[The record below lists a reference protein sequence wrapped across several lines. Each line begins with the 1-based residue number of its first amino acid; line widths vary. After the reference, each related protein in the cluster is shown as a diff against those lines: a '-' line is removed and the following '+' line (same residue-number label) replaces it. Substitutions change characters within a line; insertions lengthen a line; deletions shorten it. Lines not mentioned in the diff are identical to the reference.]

1 MNIHALMGPGAI
13 DAIVGGDC
21 ADPFAH
27 LGMHRRSGALVVS
40 AFLPEAAR
48 AEVVAVDGAD
58 VAPAQMQRIHPDGLF
73 AARIDRREPYRY
85 RFRLRSDGAEFEI
98 EDPYRFPPLL
108 GEQDVYLLAEGT
120 HTRVYEKLGAHAVAI
135 EGVAG
140 VGFAVWAP
148 NARRVSVVG
157 DFNHWDGRRHPM
169 RLRVECGV
177 WELFIPGV
185 TEGALYKYEIKARW
199 GELLPLKSD
208 PFAFRA
214 ERTPATASIVF
225 DLDKRRGP
233 GDPTWPAMR
242 QRLNQRD
249 APISIY
255 EVHLGSWRRR
265 PEEGNRYLTY
275 AEMADTLVPYVKELG
290 FTHVELLPPSEYP
303 FDGSWGYQ
311 PTGLYA
317 PTSRFG
323 TPDEFRQLVRRFHE
337 SGIGVLID
345 WVPGHFPSD
354 AHGLARFD
362 GTALYEHADP
372 RKGLHRDWDTL
383 IYNYGRNEVANFLI
397 ANAIYWIREHGIDG
411 LRVDAVAS
419 MLYLDY
425 SREAGEWIANE
436 FGGRENLEA
445 IRFLRRTN
453 EIVFAEGE
461 GATTAAEE
469 STAWPMVSRPTYIG
483 GLGFG
488 FKWNMGW
495 MHDTLN
501 YMSKDPLFRRYH
513 HDRMTFGLLYAFTEN
528 FILPLSHDEVVHGK
542 GSLLGKM
549 PGDRWQ
555 KFANLRTYF
564 AYMWTMPGK
573 KLLFMGGE
581 FGQEREWNHDVSLD
595 WHLLEDRMH
604 RGVQRLIRDLNRLY
618 RELPALHQLDC
629 EPQGFEWI
637 DCNDIEQSVFTWRRR
652 GRRPEDEVV
661 VVANFTP
668 VPRPDYRIGLPCAGL
683 WSERLN
689 TDAADYGGSGTGNAG
704 QVRAEPSPW
713 QGRPCSAA
721 LIVPPL
727 AALVLTPVREP

>member
-1 MNIHALMGPGAI
+1 MNGEPLIPPAVIGAI
-13 DAIVGGDC
+13 VNGECG
-21 ADPFAH
+21 DPFAH
-27 LGMHRRSGALVVS
+27 LGMHRRSGALVVA
-40 AFLPEAAR
+40 AFLPEAAHTKVVPFDGEKGVA
-48 AEVVAVDGAD
+48 AE
-58 VAPAQMQRIHPDGLF
+58 MRRIHPDGLF
-73 AARIDRREPYRY
+73 AVRIEQDVPFPYR
-85 RFRLRSDGAEFEI
+85 FLLQADGRELEI
-98 EDPYRFPPLL
+98 DDPYRFPPIL

-120 HTRVYEKLGAHAVAI
+120 HMHAYEKLGAHCLTI
-135 EGVAG
+135 DGVTG
-140 VGFAVWAP
+140 VGFVVWAP
-148 NARRVSVVG
+148 NAMRVSVVG
-157 DFNHWDGRRHPM
+157 DFNSWDGRRHPM

-177 WELFIPGV
+177 WELFIPG
-185 TEGALYKYEIKARW
+185 TGEGAVYKYEIRARD
-199 GELLPLKSD
+199 GEVLPLKSD

-214 ERTPATASIVF
+214 ERSPATASIVF
-225 DLDKRRGP
+225 DLNRRRGP
-233 GDPTWPAMR
+233 ADTGWTSLR
-242 QRLNQRD
+242 QRMNRRD

-255 EVHLGSWRRR
+255 EVHLGSWRRKL
-265 PEEGNRYLTY
+265 EEGNRYLTY
-275 AEMADTLVPYVKELG
+275 GELADRLVPYVKEMG
-290 FTHVELLPPSEYP
+290 FTHVELLPTCEYP

-323 TPDEFRQLVRRFHE
+323 TPDEFRKLVGRFHQE
-337 SGIGVLID
+337 GIAVLID

-372 RKGLHRDWDTL
+372 RKGLHQDWDTL
-383 IYNYGRNEVANFLI
+383 IYNYGRNEVANFLL
-397 ANAIYWIREHGIDG
+397 ANAIYWIREHGVDG

-425 SREAGEWIANE
+425 SRAPGEWIPNE

-445 IRFLRRTN
+445 IRFLRRMN

-461 GATTAAEE
+461 GSTTAAEE
-469 STAWPMVSRPTYIG
+469 STDWPMVSRPTYLG

-488 FKWNMGW
+488 YKWNMGW

-501 YMSKDPLFRRYH
+501 YMSNDPIFRRYH
-513 HDRMTFGLLYAFTEN
+513 HDRMTFGLLYAFSEN

-555 KFANLRTYF
+555 RFANLRAYF

-595 WHLLEDRMH
+595 WHLLDDPMH
-604 RGVQRLIRDLNRLY
+604 QGVKRLVADLNRLY
-618 RELPALHQLDC
+618 REHPALHELDC
-629 EPQGFEWI
+629 EQQGFEWI
-637 DCNDIEQSVFTWRRR
+637 DCHDVEQSVFVWRRL
-652 GRRPEDEVV
+652 GRRQEDEVV

-668 VPRPDYRIGLPCAGL
+668 VVRSPYRIGLSCAGPWREL
-683 WSERLN
+683 LN
-689 TDAADYGGSGTGNAG
+689 TDALEYGGSGVGNSG
-704 QVRAEPSPW
+704 QILAEPSAW
-713 QGRPCSAA
+713 QGRLCSAA
-721 LIVPPL
+721 LKVPPL
-727 AALVLTPVREP
+727 AALVLAPVRHA

>member
-1 MNIHALMGPGAI
+1 LTADALIPPGAAR
-13 DAIVGGDC
+13 AIVGGDC
-21 ADPFAH
+21 GDPFAH
-27 LGMHRRSGALVVS
+27 LGMHRRSGALIAT

-48 AEVVAVDGAD
+48 AEVVAVDGEPPGQFA
-58 VAPAQMQRIHPDGLF
+58 MHRIHPDGLF
-73 AARIDRREPYRY
+73 ATRIDRREPFAY
-85 RFRLRSDGAEFEI
+85 RLRLEADGAEFEI
-98 EDPYRFPPLL
+98 EDPYRFPPIL

-120 HTRVYEKLGAHAVAI
+120 HTRVYEKLGAHPMVLA
-135 EGVAG
+135 GVAG

-157 DFNHWDGRRHPM
+157 DFNRWDGRRHPM

-177 WELFIPGV
+177 WELFIPGIKD
-185 TEGALYKYEIKARW
+185 GAIYKYEIKARW
-199 GELLPLKSD
+199 GEVLPLKSD

-214 ERTPATASIVF
+214 ARPPATASVVF
-225 DLDKRRGP
+225 DLDRGRAP
-233 GDPTWPAMR
+233 ENPTWPATR
-242 QRLNQRD
+242 QRINQRD

-255 EVHLGSWRRR
+255 EVHLGSWRRK
-265 PEEGNRYLTY
+265 PEEVNRYLTY
-275 AEMADTLVPYVKELG
+275 AEMGETLVPYVKEMG
-290 FTHVELLPPSEYP
+290 FTHVEMLPPSEYP

-323 TPDEFRQLVRRFHE
+323 TPEEFRQLIRRFHE
-337 SGIGVLID
+337 AGIGVLID

-354 AHGLARFD
+354 AHGLAWFD

-383 IYNYGRNEVANFLI
+383 IYNYGRNEVANYLI
-397 ANAIYWIREHGIDG
+397 ANAIYWIREHGVDG

-425 SREAGEWIANE
+425 SRAPGEWIPNE

-453 EIVFAEGE
+453 EIVFAEGA

-469 STAWPMVSRPTYIG
+469 STAWPMVSRPTYLG

-495 MHDTLN
+495 MNDTLD
-501 YMSKDPLFRRYH
+501 YMSTDPLFRRYR
-513 HDRMTFGLLYAFTEN
+513 HDRMTFGLLYAFSEN

-542 GSLLGKM
+542 RSLLGKM
-549 PGDRWQ
+549 PGERWQ
-555 KFANLRTYF
+555 KFANLRAYF

-581 FGQEREWNHDVSLD
+581 FAQDREWDHDISLD
-595 WHLLEDRMH
+595 WHLTEDPMH
-604 RGVQRLIRDLNRLY
+604 RGVQRLVRDLNRLY

-637 DCNDIEQSVFTWRRR
+637 DCNDIEQSVFVWRRL
-652 GRRPEDEVV
+652 GRRPEDEAVV
-661 VVANFTP
+661 VVNFTP
-668 VPRPDYRIGLPCAGL
+668 VVRTGYRIGLSCAGV
-683 WSERLN
+683 WRERLN
-689 TDAADYGGSGTGNAG
+689 SDAAEYGGSGIGNSG
-704 QVRAEPSPW
+704 WLRAEPSSW

-721 LIVPPL
+721 ITLPPL
-727 AALVLTPVREP
+727 AAIVLTREP